1 MSIPASGSKAIDLL
15 HQSRYRFV
23 IAALVLAA
31 HLTVGLNMFSV
42 APILLPIIQ
51 DYEINL
57 TTAGLLVALVPL
69 VAAAFG
75 LPGGIVTVKLGLRR
89 ALMIAWCLMGL
100 AALSAVAPNYL
111 TLMALRL
118 AYGCSTIVVGPFL
131 RITGFA
137 EGVGSNPRTILTS
150 CGT

>member
-1 MSIPASGSKAIDLL
+1 MSIPASGSKAVDLL

-23 IAALVLAA
+23 IAALLLAA

-51 DYEINL
+51 DYDINR

-69 VAAAFG
+69 AAAGFG

-89 ALMIAWCLMGL
+89 AFMIAWFLMGL

-118 AYGCSTIVVGPFL
+118 AYGLGIALV
-131 RITGFA
+131 
-137 EGVGSNPRTILTS
+137 
-150 CGT
+150 